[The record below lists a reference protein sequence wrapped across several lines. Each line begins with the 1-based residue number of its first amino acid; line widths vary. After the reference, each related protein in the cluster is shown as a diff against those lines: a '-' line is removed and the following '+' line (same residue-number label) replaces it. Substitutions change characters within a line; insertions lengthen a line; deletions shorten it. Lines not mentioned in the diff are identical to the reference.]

1 VGQPNAPH
9 QVELVAVAFTAV
21 AGLVDERADDMD
33 AEAADAT
40 LFCLLL
46 LQIRPAESKRIERQS
61 IVDEA
66 YPQAAPLPTERDGDN
81 ASRRMRPLTMRYGV
95 GEQLIENDQ
104 KPRPLVI
111 RQAALA
117 RELDGKGLKLSELRG
132 LGT

>member
-9 QVELVAVAFTAV
+9 QVEVVAVAFTAV

-46 LQIRPAESKRIERQS
+46 QIRPAESERIERQS
-61 IVDEA
+61 IVDKA
-66 YPQAAPLPTERDGDN
+66 YPQAAPLPTERDGDD

-104 KPRPLVI
+104 KSRPLVI
-111 RQAALA
+111 RQAALV
-117 RELDGKGLKLSELRG
+117 RELDGKGLKPSELRG

>member
-1 VGQPNAPH
+1 
-9 QVELVAVAFTAV
+9 
-21 AGLVDERADDMD
+21 MD

-46 LQIRPAESKRIERQS
+46 QIRPAESERIERQS
-61 IVDEA
+61 IVDKA
-66 YPQAAPLPTERDGDN
+66 YPQAAPLPTERDGDD

-104 KPRPLVI
+104 KSRPLVI
-111 RQAALA
+111 RQAALV
-117 RELDGKGLKLSELRG
+117 RELDGKGLKPSELRG